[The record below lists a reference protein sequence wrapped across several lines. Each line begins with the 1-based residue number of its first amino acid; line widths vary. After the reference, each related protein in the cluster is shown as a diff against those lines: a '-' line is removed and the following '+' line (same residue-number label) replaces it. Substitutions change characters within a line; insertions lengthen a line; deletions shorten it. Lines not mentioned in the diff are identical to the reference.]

1 MRINVCC
8 LSHPVY
14 GMGFPGGS
22 LVKNPPA
29 MQRCGFNSWVRKIP
43 WRRKWQPTPVFLPGK
58 SHGQRILAC
67 CSPWGH
73 KRLGHNLAT
82 KQQSMIYLL
91 YHLKLTKT
99 AMKEDIT
106 PKSAGPGKSVFMR
119 KCLALFTFISKEE
132 RKSREQ
138 NKIIEYTC
146 KDSWMIWG
154 RVGGSSRRE
163 YTYITVDSCSLAET
177 NTTL

>member
-1 MRINVCC
+1 
-8 LSHPVY
+8 
-14 GMGFPGGS
+14 
-22 LVKNPPA
+22 
-29 MQRCGFNSWVRKIP
+29 
-43 WRRKWQPTPVFLPGK
+43 
-58 SHGQRILAC
+58 
-67 CSPWGH
+67 
-73 KRLGHNLAT
+73 
-82 KQQSMIYLL
+82 
-91 YHLKLTKT
+91 
-99 AMKEDIT
+99 MKEDIT